1 MTTVKKLRSLTK
13 ATLADEM
20 LAVAQ
25 QAAAGGAEQ

>member
-25 QAAAGGAEQ
+25 QAAGGAEQ